1 MNSATLRSMKCL
13 FEGGLFHYTIY
24 LPTTLSISLND
35 SIDIYRLN
43 MLNFSSSQQRA
54 TRNDENR
61 GTLL

>member
-1 MNSATLRSMKCL
+1 MNSALRSMKCL
-13 FEGGLFHYTIY
+13 FHYPIY